1 MKSIA
6 KIFIVL
12 VILVFAPAS
21 SFALVDFGIYGGYAL
36 GTFEAG
42 SASEDMNG
50 SQYGFVGHFNGGV
63 PLLITVGVGLYW
75 QKASHTIDFSAG
87 DADVDKESYGF
98 DAYAQLDL
106 PILIHPYIRGGIAI
120 KEKLDV
126 EGSSFKPE
134 GKFDSLHYGIGVAL
148 TVFPMIQLFAEY
160 MRYES
165 TVEDGVFEADLSGNA
180 FHVGAKISI

>member
-6 KIFIVL
+6 KIFVVL

-36 GTFEAG
+36 GTYEAG
-42 SASEDMNG
+42 PASEDMNG

-63 PLLITVGVGLYW
+63 PLLITVGVGLFW
-75 QKASHTIDFSAG
+75 QKASHTINFDFG
-87 DADVDKESYGF
+87 DVDVDKESYGF

-120 KEKLDV
+120 KEELDAKGAAIKV
-126 EGSSFKPE
+126 DD
-134 GKFDSLHYGIGVAL
+134 KFNSLHYGIGVAL

>member
-6 KIFIVL
+6 KILVVL

-21 SFALVDFGIYGGYAL
+21 SFALVDFGVYGGYAL
-36 GTFEAG
+36 GTYEAG
-42 SASEDMNG
+42 SVSEDMYG

-63 PLLITVGVGLYW
+63 PLLILVGVGLYW
-75 QKASHTIDFSAG
+75 QKASHTVDFDFG
-87 DADVDKESYGF
+87 DVDVDKESYGF

-120 KEKLDV
+120 KEKLDAKGGIKV
-126 EGSSFKPE
+126 ED
-134 GKFDSLHYGIGVAL
+134 KFNSLHYGIGVAL

-165 TVEDGVFEADLSGNA
+165 TIEDDPFEVDLSGNA